1 MTLFERMMCDCVR
14 LIPST
19 VDDDEGGRS
28 TTWSE
33 GDHIKAA
40 IVRDTSQELRVADKD
55 IAKAIYTVTTPSGTV
70 LNYHDV
76 IKRMSDGAVFR
87 ATSNSNPAPHPATF
101 SFRQCSAEEWR
112 PIE

>member
-1 MTLFERMMCDCVR
+1 MTLYERMMCDCVR

-19 VDDDEGGRS
+19 EDDDEGGRS
-28 TTWSE
+28 ITWSE
-33 GDHIKAA
+33 GERIKAA

-55 IAKAIYTVTTPSGTV
+55 TAKALYTVTTPSDTV

-87 ATSNSNPAPHPATF
+87 ATSNSNPAPQPATF
-101 SFRQCSAEEWR
+101 SFNQCSAEEWR

>member
-1 MTLFERMMCDCVR
+1 MTLYERMMCDCVR
-14 LIPST
+14 LIHHT
-19 VDDDEGGRS
+19 EDDDEGGRS
-28 TTWSE
+28 TTWNE

-55 IAKAIYTVTTPSGTV
+55 TAKALYTVTTPSGTV

-76 IKRMSDGAVFR
+76 IKRLSDGAVFR
-87 ATSNSNPAPHPATF
+87 CTSNSNPAPHPATF

-112 PIE
+112 HIE